1 LSVGRGADEA
11 SSLLAMKPECGTRI
25 CGAAGGTRLV
35 VKENE
40 IVAPSSAISSRRA
53 TASSIPLNRLTKS
66 LFASCTISKRALLK
80 WIEAGLLEATQTGC
94 EWYVMAED
102 AARFRE
108 TYCIAAEAMRLL
120 KRNRSTL
127 TRWEAA
133 GHLAPVDSTRMTR
146 QVGFTLYQRADIQRL
161 KVSTS
166 MRRLRTPQTNNK
178 N

>member
-1 LSVGRGADEA
+1 
-11 SSLLAMKPECGTRI
+11 MT
-25 CGAAGGTRLV
+25 
-35 VKENE
+35 
-40 IVAPSSAISSRRA
+40 
-53 TASSIPLNRLTKS
+53 
-66 LFASCTISKRALLK
+66 SKRALLK
-80 WIEAGLLEATQTGC
+80 WIEAGLLEATQTGS

-133 GHLAPVDSTRMTR
+133 GHLAPVDGTRMTR

-161 KVSTS
+161 KDTTP
-166 MRRLRTPQTNNK
+166 MRRRRTAQSNNK
-178 N
+178 NQSNSLRKDDACI